1 MNEVPLG
8 VLFAALLG
16 LLVLS
21 AFFSSSETG
30 MMALNRY
37 RLKHRADSGHKG
49 AQRVRGLL
57 QTPERLIGVILIGN
71 NLVNITAS
79 ALTTI
84 IAIRLYPES
93 PNLAITFA
101 TAMLT
106 LIILVFAEV
115 TPKTIAQRNP
125 DSIAYPAAWILQPLL
140 RILYPAVMIVN
151 GLSQGVLRLLNI
163 QVQTQNHEALN
174 KDELRSMVSAAS
186 TQIAGKPQNMLLGI
200 LDLDTVNVEDI
211 MIPRSELAGIDLED
225 DIAEI
230 RQQLNT
236 TPYTRLPLY
245 KGDLDRV
252 LGVIHIRDA
261 ADFLTSEKPT
271 KVMLSRKASPTYFV
285 PETTPLHTQLVNFQR
300 KKQRMGLVVDEYG
313 DVQGLVTLD
322 DILEEIVG
330 EFTTDVADDYKEIH
344 TQNDGS
350 YVIEGTANI
359 RDINKTL
366 KWDLPSHGA
375 KTLSGLIIEQL
386 EDIPDGVM
394 SLRLETYQIEILQIR
409 NNMITAAKLRAL

>member
-8 VLFAALLG
+8 ILFTALIG

-49 AQRVRGLL
+49 ALRVRGLL

-71 NLVNITAS
+71 NFVNLTAS
-79 ALTTI
+79 ALTTV

-101 TAMLT
+101 TGMLT

-140 RILYPAVMIVN
+140 RLMYPVVLAVN

-163 QVQTQNHEALN
+163 KITTQNHEALN

-211 MIPRSELAGIDLED
+211 MIPRSELAGIDLDD

-252 LGVIHIRDA
+252 LGVLHIRDA
-261 ADFLTSEKPT
+261 ADFLTSEQPA
-271 KVMLSRKASPTYFV
+271 KVMLSRKASATYFV

-330 EFTTDVADDYKEIH
+330 EFTTDVADDFKEINA
-344 TQNDGS
+344 QNDGS
-350 YVIEGTANI
+350 FVIEGTANI

-366 KWDLPSHGA
+366 KWDLPSQGA

-386 EDIPDGVM
+386 EDIPDGLM
-394 SLRLETYQIEILQIR
+394 SLRLASYQIEILQIR
-409 NNMITAAKLRAL
+409 NNMITAAKLHAL

>member
-1 MNEVPLG
+1 LNEVPLG

-37 RLKHRADSGHKG
+37 RLKHRAESGHKG

-71 NLVNITAS
+71 NLANLTAS
-79 ALTTI
+79 ALTTV
-84 IAIRLYPES
+84 IAIRLYPQS

-115 TPKTIAQRNP
+115 TPKTMAQRHP
-125 DSIAYPAAWILQPLL
+125 DGIAYPAAWILQPML
-140 RILYPAVMIVN
+140 RVLYPAVILVN
-151 GLSQGVLRLLNI
+151 AISQGVLRLLNI
-163 QVQTQNHEALN
+163 KVPMQNHEALN

-200 LDLDTVNVEDI
+200 LDLDSVTVEDI

-225 DIAEI
+225 DIQDI
-230 RQQLNT
+230 RQQLNS
-236 TPYTRLPLY
+236 TPYTRLPIY

-252 LGVIHIRDA
+252 VGVIHIRDA
-261 ADFLTSEKPT
+261 ADFLTSDRPT
-271 KVMLSRKASPTYFV
+271 KVMLSRKASATYFV
-285 PETTPLHTQLVNFQR
+285 PETTPLSTQLVNFQR

-330 EFTTDVADDYKEIH
+330 EFTTDVADDYKEINA
-344 TQNDGS
+344 QSDGS
-350 YVIEGTANI
+350 YVIEGTATI

-366 KWDLPSHGA
+366 NWDLPSNGA

-394 SLRLETYQIEILQIR
+394 SLRLASYQIEILQIR
-409 NNMITAAKLRAL
+409 NNMITVAKLRAL